1 MYYAS
6 LSLAIMLITY
16 LSIIICVMSHI
27 FGISSYRIIKMMK
40 NEEGA
45 HNSIAGP
52 DAPHDTTVD
61 VTIGGQ

>member
-1 MYYAS
+1 
-6 LSLAIMLITY
+6 
-16 LSIIICVMSHI
+16 
-27 FGISSYRIIKMMK
+27 MMK